1 MGGLVNMENNISDK
15 ELLAIC
21 NLSNLKMEFA
31 DLVNKSGKK
40 DIDDSV
46 ENYTNH
52 TIYSL
57 LDKEYKRLKG
67 NLALTE
73 ENVSFYQMDDKKN
86 VIPEYR
92 NLEELRKT
100 APIAMEYYDRYRES
114 GKNSEH
120 EGVFLDEWK
129 IIYGEDNY
137 KIGAEFIKA
146 SYNKF

>member
-1 MGGLVNMENNISDK
+1 MSNVTDK

-31 DLVNKSGKK
+31 QVRYKEAET
-40 DIDDSV
+40 

-73 ENVSFYQMDDKKN
+73 ENVSFYQIDDKKN

-114 GKNSEH
+114 GKKSEH
-120 EGVFLDEWK
+120 EGAFLDEWK